1 MPLDLDSL
9 NPAQREAAEHND
21 GPLLILAGAGSGKT
35 RVLVHRIA
43 RLLEEGR
50 ARPWEIL
57 AVTFTNKAARELV
70 ERCRSMVGDA
80 ADELWVGTF
89 HGMGARLLRRH
100 CEELGCSRSFT
111 IMDGDDQL
119 KIARDVITDARLDP
133 AVLRPETLRNFIENA
148 KHEARSPADEEAR
161 GASDDLVPLYA
172 AYERRLRAL
181 DAMDFGDL
189 ITRVLELF
197 RGAPGL
203 LERYQQRFR
212 YVLVDEY
219 QDTNHAQYLLV
230 SRLAAGHGNLC
241 VVGDDDQ
248 SIYAWRGASLRN
260 ILEFERDFAGA
271 KVVRLEQNYR
281 SSGNIVAAAH
291 GVIANNG
298 DRKDKQLWTDA
309 TAGRKVHVV
318 TTTDERDEARYIV
331 AQAAEGDPGD
341 VAVFYRTN
349 AQSRAIEEELVR
361 SRMRYVIVGGTRF
374 YERREIKDLVAYLRF
389 IANPRDE
396 ISLARVINVP
406 TRGIGRTTWERLI
419 VEARNRDGTVWDL
432 LEGSDPLSF
441 VSPAPRRRLND
452 FRVLARRWL
461 AMDRAAVTPLL
472 EAILEDT
479 AYEDHLHDHDGDDSD
494 SRIENVHELLTV
506 SQEFDEEYD
515 EREFA
520 DPDDNADD
528 ADPTRFDPVLGALA
542 VFLERLALNADVDSY
557 EEQGGHVTLMT
568 LHNSKGLE
576 FDRVFI
582 AGAEEGV
589 FPHARSMAEDG
600 RGLEEER
607 RLCYVGVTRARRQ
620 LSLLHASRRSLYGTL
635 QENLPSRF
643 LDELPAAVVERIV
656 TPRRSTR
663 GGMSANRGAAAYGKQ
678 GYGGQGYGGAR
689 KQNAQSDT
697 TPASRSYARQTWA
710 EGARVVHPM
719 FGAGRVSSC
728 SGSGDS
734 EKVEVRFDQV
744 GLKRLVVKFAKL
756 EAV

>member
-1 MPLDLDSL
+1 
-9 NPAQREAAEHND
+9 
-21 GPLLILAGAGSGKT
+21 
-35 RVLVHRIA
+35 
-43 RLLEEGR
+43 
-50 ARPWEIL
+50 
-57 AVTFTNKAARELV
+57 
-70 ERCRSMVGDA
+70 
-80 ADELWVGTF
+80 
-89 HGMGARLLRRH
+89 
-100 CEELGCSRSFT
+100 
-111 IMDGDDQL
+111 
-119 KIARDVITDARLDP
+119 
-133 AVLRPETLRNFIENA
+133 
-148 KHEARSPADEEAR
+148 
-161 GASDDLVPLYA
+161 
-172 AYERRLRAL
+172 
-181 DAMDFGDL
+181 
-189 ITRVLELF
+189 
-197 RGAPGL
+197 
-203 LERYQQRFR
+203 
-212 YVLVDEY
+212 
-219 QDTNHAQYLLV
+219 
-230 SRLAAGHGNLC
+230 
-241 VVGDDDQ
+241 
-248 SIYAWRGASLRN
+248 
-260 ILEFERDFAGA
+260 
-271 KVVRLEQNYR
+271 
-281 SSGNIVAAAH
+281 
-291 GVIANNG
+291 
-298 DRKDKQLWTDA
+298 
-309 TAGRKVHVV
+309 
-318 TTTDERDEARYIV
+318 
-331 AQAAEGDPGD
+331 
-341 VAVFYRTN
+341 
-349 AQSRAIEEELVR
+349 
-361 SRMRYVIVGGTRF
+361 
-374 YERREIKDLVAYLRF
+374 
-389 IANPRDE
+389 
-396 ISLARVINVP
+396 
-406 TRGIGRTTWERLI
+406 
-419 VEARNRDGTVWDL
+419 
-432 LEGSDPLSF
+432 
-441 VSPAPRRRLND
+441 
-452 FRVLARRWL
+452 
-461 AMDRAAVTPLL
+461 MDRAAVTPLL

-479 AYEDHLHDHDGDDSD
+479 SYEDHLHDHDGEDAD

-520 DPDDNADD
+520 DADDNADD

-582 AGAEEGV
+582 AGVEEGV

-663 GGMSANRGAAAYGKQ
+663 GGMSANRGAPVYGRQ
-678 GYGGQGYGGAR
+678 GYGGQGYGGAG

-697 TPASRSYARQTWA
+697 TPASRSYAQQTWA